1 MVRHHTVL
9 LRIIRHRTV
18 AVVTDRFFESRPE
31 HMPLG
36 KLVSWA
42 GGAMQAH
49 YRRTVARYGVTGTAV
64 SVLGVLAHTDGA
76 LSQRELA
83 GRVGL
88 TPATLTPVLDALDHE
103 GRITRVRDDADR
115 RILRVSIT
123 DEGRTHLRSVF
134 SEVAAVFREQMP
146 HPPPEH
152 ERIIREYLVSILTVV
167 GDDARYAG
175 DGGGITEGAGR

>member
-1 MVRHHTVL
+1 M
-9 LRIIRHRTV
+9 
-18 AVVTDRFFESRPE
+18 TDRFFESRPE

-36 KLVSWA
+36 KLVSWV

-64 SVLGVLAHTDGA
+64 SVLGVLAHGDGA

-88 TPATLTPVLDALDHE
+88 TPATLTPVLDTLEQD
-103 GRITRVRDDADR
+103 GRIVRVRDGADR

-123 DEGRTHLRSVF
+123 EEGSAHLRSVF
-134 SEVAAVFREQMP
+134 REVAGVFRGRMP
-146 HPPPEH
+146 QPPPEH
-152 ERIIREYLVSILTVV
+152 EEIIREYLVAILAVV
-167 GDDARYAG
+167 GDDPRYAG
-175 DGGGITEGAGR
+175 DGPPATDTGGITEGAGP